1 MLETVL
7 FLAQFVRFPPDT
19 NHSGHSPRD
28 LTAHRKMCQLL
39 VSFDLRWRLSEPLDT
54 AEVQN
59 APPLKGERAVG
70 LLCVFCLV
78 IVLSPLFPL
87 HIWSD

>member
-7 FLAQFVRFPPDT
+7 FLAQFIRFPPDT

-59 APPLKGERAVG
+59 APPLKGERAVCQSA
-70 LLCVFCLV
+70 LCFLSCDCS
-78 IVLSPLFPL
+78 LSPLLPP
-87 HIWSD
+87 HME